1 MNGED
6 RGSILVVD
14 DDPFVLD
21 SASLLLGSYGN
32 SVASS
37 PNGKEALS
45 RFREGTFDVVVTDIR
60 MPGMTGIELLEQV
73 RSLDPE
79 VPVILM
85 TAYADLDIA
94 IDAVKKGAYDFIV
107 KPYKPE
113 QLIHSVEK
121 AVKYNRLVRMEAE
134 YRRILEEFNQELET
148 LVAERTMSLMALTV
162 ADRVRNPASAIGGM
176 GRRLLEKEE
185 LPERVREGLQSIVDE
200 AGKLDS
206 IVRDFQEI
214 LKSRK
219 SIFRYEDIN
228 AIVGNL
234 LSLLG
239 KEIKDRGIRLEA
251 CLTEEPL
258 RINAQKN
265 LLRVALFHVLRNAIE
280 ATPAGGVITIT
291 TSGSDGTV
299 MLTVADTG
307 RGIPRQDIPHIFDPF
322 FSTKEHKFGM
332 GLPLVRQVVT
342 EHLGEITVESRPGAG
357 TVFILSF
364 PARWME
370 KSTLGGKRP

>member
-1 MNGED
+1 MNGES

-32 SVASS
+32 SVVSS
-37 PNGKEALS
+37 PNGREALS
-45 RFREGTFDVVVTDIR
+45 HFKEGTFDVVVTDIK
-60 MPGMTGIELLEQV
+60 MPSMSGIELLEQI
-73 RSLDPE
+73 RSLDPQ

-121 AVKYNRLVRMEAE
+121 AVKYNRLVRMETE

-162 ADRVRNPASAIGGM
+162 ADRVRNPASTIGGT
-176 GRRLLEKEE
+176 GKRLLEKEE
-185 LPERVREGLQSIVDE
+185 LPERAREGLKSIVDE
-200 AGKLDS
+200 AEKLDV

-214 LKSRK
+214 LKTRK
-219 SIFRYEDIN
+219 SMFRYEDIN
-228 AIVGNL
+228 AIVKNL
-234 LSLLG
+234 LSLLV
-239 KEIKDRGIRLEA
+239 KEIEDRGISLEV
-251 CLTEEPL
+251 CLTENPL

-265 LLRVALFHVLRNAIE
+265 LLRVAIFHVLRNAIE
-280 ATPAGGVITIT
+280 ATPEGGTISVT
-291 TSGSDGTV
+291 TAGSDSRVT
-299 MLTVADTG
+299 LTVSDTG
-307 RGIPRQDIPHIFDPF
+307 RGIPEQDIPRIFDPF
-322 FSTKEHKFGM
+322 FSTKDHKFGM
-332 GLPLVRQVVT
+332 GLPLVRQIVT
-342 EHLGEITVESRPGAG
+342 EHLGEITVESRMG
-357 TVFILSF
+357 TGTTFRMSF

-370 KSTLGGKRP
+370 KSTMGGKHP

>member
-1 MNGED
+1 MNGES

-32 SVASS
+32 SVVSS
-37 PNGKEALS
+37 PNGREALS
-45 RFREGTFDVVVTDIR
+45 HFKEGTFDVVVTDIK
-60 MPGMTGIELLEQV
+60 MPSMSGIELLEQI
-73 RSLDPE
+73 RSLDPQ

-121 AVKYNRLVRMEAE
+121 AVKYNRLVRMETE

-162 ADRVRNPASAIGGM
+162 ADRVRNPASTIGGT
-176 GRRLLEKEE
+176 GKRLLEKEE
-185 LPERVREGLQSIVDE
+185 LPERAREGLKSIVDE
-200 AGKLDS
+200 AEKLDV

-214 LKSRK
+214 LKTRK
-219 SIFRYEDIN
+219 SMFRYEDIN
-228 AIVGNL
+228 AIVKNL
-234 LSLLG
+234 LSLLV
-239 KEIKDRGIRLEA
+239 KEIEDRGISLEV
-251 CLTEEPL
+251 CRTENPL

-265 LLRVALFHVLRNAIE
+265 LLRVAIFHVLRNAIE
-280 ATPAGGVITIT
+280 ATPEGGTISVT
-291 TSGSDGTV
+291 TAGSDSRVT
-299 MLTVADTG
+299 LTVSDTG
-307 RGIPRQDIPHIFDPF
+307 RGIPEQDIPRIFDPF
-322 FSTKEHKFGM
+322 FSTKDHKFGM
-332 GLPLVRQVVT
+332 GLPLVRQIVT
-342 EHLGEITVESRPGAG
+342 EHLGEITVESRMG
-357 TVFILSF
+357 TGTTFRMSF

-370 KSTLGGKRP
+370 KSTMGGKHP

>member
-32 SVASS
+32 SVVSA

-45 RFREGTFDVVVTDIR
+45 RFRGGTFDVVVTDIR
-60 MPGMTGIELLEQV
+60 MPGMSGIELLEQI

-113 QLIHSVEK
+113 QIIHSVEK
-121 AVKYNRLVRMEAE
+121 AVKYNRLVRMETE

-162 ADRVRNPASAIGGM
+162 ADRVRNPASAIGGT

-200 AGKLDS
+200 AEKLDG

-219 SIFRYEDIN
+219 SMFRYEDIN

-239 KEIKDRGIRLEA
+239 KEITDRGIRLEV
-251 CLTEEPL
+251 CLTDEPL

-265 LLRVALFHVLRNAIE
+265 LLRVALFHILRNAIE
-280 ATPAGGVITIT
+280 ATPAGGIITIA
-291 TSGSDGTV
+291 TSGSGGKV
-299 MLTVADTG
+299 MLTVSDTG
-307 RGIPRQDIPHIFDPF
+307 KGIPREDIPHIFDPF
-322 FSTKEHKFGM
+322 FSTKEYKFGM

-357 TVFILSF
+357 TVFVLSF

-370 KSTLGGKRP
+370 KSTLGGNRP